1 LLDSAEQ
8 EKGKIAKSHSTLQG
22 NYDLLQ
28 LAYNQVMER
37 ISNDS
42 EKQKVT
48 DEKDIKR
55 LTDEITRL
63 KSEL

>member
-1 LLDSAEQ
+1 
-8 EKGKIAKSHSTLQG
+8 
-22 NYDLLQ
+22 
-28 LAYNQVMER
+28 MER